1 MKKIVLMLALV
12 AASLL
17 AEPYKAVI
25 DCTSAD
31 ARYMLTRMMLIEQ
44 TAKMIKAEGEI
55 PEFVVIMRGGATPF
69 IAKDPAPY
77 TDDKDLVIVQKLQG
91 VLKTLFETYR
101 ADIYGCEIAMEKFDV
116 KKKEL
121 LPFVK
126 TTPNSFMDIIRLQ
139 NRGYGLLSFTH

>member
-1 MKKIVLMLALV
+1 MKKIVLMFILV

-31 ARYMLTRMMLIEQ
+31 ARYMLTRMMLVEQ
-44 TAKMIKAEGEI
+44 TAKMIKAEGEKA
-55 PEFVVIMRGGATPF
+55 EFVLILRGGATPF
-69 IAKDPAPY
+69 IAKEFVPY
-77 TDDKDLVIVQKLQG
+77 TDEKDLVIVQQLQG
-91 VLKTLFETYR
+91 VLKTLSETYK
-101 ADIYGCEIAMEKFDV
+101 AKIYGCEIAMEKFDLD
-116 KKKEL
+116 KKGL

-126 TTPNSFMDIIRLQ
+126 TTPNSFMDLIRLQ